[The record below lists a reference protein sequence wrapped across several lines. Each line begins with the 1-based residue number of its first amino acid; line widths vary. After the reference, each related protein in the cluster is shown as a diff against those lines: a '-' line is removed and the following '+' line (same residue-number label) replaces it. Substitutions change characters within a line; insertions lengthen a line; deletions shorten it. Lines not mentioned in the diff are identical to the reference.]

1 MLTSKIISPHCNI
14 ASFSNSFSFIRA
26 SWLIKPSSCQ
36 KDPLDSNDTGSTN
49 LLLLLIRS
57 PVHVLWFFKHSNILF
72 SQFIVSREK
81 QMFQVYA
88 YDTCFSLLHMCYRMF
103 MQTLD
108 QKLGMQI
115 EHGQYLHAK
124 SPFYSNFLFR
134 ASSIN
139 KLCIWQICTL
149 IGNQTTLYTTQITC
163 TYVILWW
170 LNRNLDRLDLG

>member
-26 SWLIKPSSCQ
+26 SWLVKPSSCQ

-115 EHGQYLHAK
+115 EHGQYLRATVPILLKLFISCIFNKQAMYMTNMYINWK
-124 SPFYSNFLFR
+124 SNYFVYYANYMY
-134 ASSIN
+134 
-139 KLCIWQICTL
+139 ICNIVMT
-149 IGNQTTLYTTQITC
+149 
-163 TYVILWW
+163 
-170 LNRNLDRLDLG
+170 